1 MPQRIYLTVAEVVAM
16 QAQLI
21 EEFGGRRGIRD
32 SRLLESAVMRPRN
45 GYYAGII
52 EEAAALLESLLN
64 NHPFHDGNKR
74 ISFAATDVFLRA
86 NGYVLDLDG
95 LAAHKLITGAME
107 RHEFSLAQIL
117 DWLISVTKVA

>member
-32 SRLLESAVMRPRN
+32 SRLLESAVMRRRN

-52 EEAAALLESLLN
+52 EEAAALLESLVN

-86 NGYVLDLDG
+86 NGYVLDVDG

-107 RHEFSLAQIL
+107 RHEFRFAQIL

>member
-32 SRLLESAVMRPRN
+32 SRLLESAVKRRRN

-52 EEAAALLESLLN
+52 EEAAALLESLVN

-86 NGYVLDLDG
+86 NGYVLDVDG

-107 RHEFSLAQIL
+107 RHEFSFAQIL